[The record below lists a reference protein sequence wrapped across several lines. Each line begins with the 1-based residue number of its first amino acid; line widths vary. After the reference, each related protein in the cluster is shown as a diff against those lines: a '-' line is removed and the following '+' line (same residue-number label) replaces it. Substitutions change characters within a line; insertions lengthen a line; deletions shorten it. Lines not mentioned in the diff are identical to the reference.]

1 MWPAVANPNRWQ
13 KERAIMSKLNGSCLS
28 GGNGRGCNAEPLP
41 TAQAMMPESAD
52 FAGMPRLDFE
62 AWSAFLRT
70 SCGNQPDV
78 VEPSAFTGWVR
89 PLSICGLAATALK
102 IECGFGAME
111 LGCSAYR
118 SERTHRDAR
127 FAGADYYYA
136 AFQVAGRSVMAQND
150 EVAQLAAGDVA
161 LLDAARP
168 AACFANDSQWLRLQ
182 LPRQSLI
189 SHLGFE
195 PQGGLHA
202 RAATPAARLLFD
214 LVRDAD
220 KADGLAASAADSYM
234 QLAIYDLIGA
244 LFAPSDPSPVSRHAD
259 KLFARIRGVV
269 KDGFAD
275 PDFGPR
281 EVAVEAGISLRY
293 LQKLFT
299 ARGSTCR
306 EFIYSLRLDH
316 AARLLH
322 RRASLA
328 RNQPLSEIAYACGF
342 RDYAHFARKF
352 RQRFACAPGTHAAP
366 HDRRADNATVRAS
379 TGESA
384 SQAHDIQPPAI

>member
-1 MWPAVANPNRWQ
+1 MLTARSGRIAMLASPARTTTMPYFRSLAGQYSPRTMRSRNLRWAMLHCSMRPGPRHAL
-13 KERAIMSKLNGSCLS
+13 RATCNGCAFNCL
-28 GGNGRGCNAEPLP
+28 A
-41 TAQAMMPESAD
+41 
-52 FAGMPRLDFE
+52 
-62 AWSAFLRT
+62 RT
-70 SCGNQPDV
+70 
-78 VEPSAFTGWVR
+78 
-89 PLSICGLAATALK
+89 
-102 IECGFGAME
+102 
-111 LGCSAYR
+111 
-118 SERTHRDAR
+118 
-127 FAGADYYYA
+127 
-136 AFQVAGRSVMAQND
+136 
-150 EVAQLAAGDVA
+150 
-161 LLDAARP
+161 
-168 AACFANDSQWLRLQ
+168 
-182 LPRQSLI
+182 LI

-202 RAATPAARLLFD
+202 RAATSPARLLFD

-299 ARGSTCR
+299 ARSSTCS

-322 RRASLA
+322 RRASLETS
-328 RNQPLSEIAYACGF
+328 QPLTEIAYACGF
-342 RDYAHFARKF
+342 RDYTHFARRF
-352 RQRFACAPGTHAAP
+352 RHRFGYPPGG
-366 HDRRADNATVRAS
+366 RAEGETGRAG
-379 TGESA
+379 TGERA
-384 SQAHDIQPPAI
+384 PRAHDVQPPAV